1 MSRCGAIATR
11 RRREEADAAAAR
23 YPYVGPHFELIE
35 KQPGTLPALRNVH
48 LFNAGSLV
56 SMGPVAGGLNGMP
69 FGIPRLIAGISHDL
83 FRDELDGLFTEFAS
97 YDEPDAWEAVR
108 AGGSGGS

>member
-1 MSRCGAIATR
+1 M
-11 RRREEADAAAAR
+11 
-23 YPYVGPHFELIE
+23 
-35 KQPGTLPALRNVH
+35 PALRNIH

-69 FGIPRLIAGISHDL
+69 FGIPRLIAALSRDF
-83 FRDELDGLFTEFAS
+83 FRQQADALYMEFSA

-108 AGGSGGS
+108 AGE